1 MADAGIQ
8 QQSQFKTRP
17 NALLKKSSLVKIRKK
32 TYFYY
37 QALVKKFYLV
47 TSISGKT
54 LTDQTVEQHI
64 RAILV
69 ITVITEYSTVTT
81 KIFLKKCLFF
91 PPHTFSF
98 FTS

>member
-1 MADAGIQ
+1 M
-8 QQSQFKTRP
+8 
-17 NALLKKSSLVKIRKK
+17 
-32 TYFYY
+32 
-37 QALVKKFYLV
+37 KKFYLV
-47 TSISGKT
+47 TFISGKT

-81 KIFLKKCLFF
+81 KKFLKKCLFF

-98 FTS
+98 FTSWAVDLLQSTEETVSFDIKDIQGFIP